1 MNIYIESYGCSANL
15 SNSEIIA
22 GLLEKQG
29 NIIVKDIKL
38 AEVAV
43 LNTCIVKG
51 PTFNRMIERLKLLS
65 KKKYIIVSGCMSNV
79 YTKKIIETVK
89 ESNKKCLLGLVS
101 VNSIKDTSNVL
112 NNLKQGKETLI
123 ISDKKSENICLDKI
137 STEKI
142 ISIVQISEGCLGK
155 CSYCATKLAKGNL
168 FSFEK
173 EKIIKQIE
181 NDLSQG
187 AKEIWLTSQDCGAY
201 GKEKGKYELVSL
213 LKEIS
218 KIKGKFKV
226 RLGMSN
232 PQHVKYFIDD
242 LIEIFKNEKFFKF
255 LHLPIQ
261 SGSDKILKEM
271 NRPYKVLEVEK
282 IIEKFRSV
290 FPDSV
295 ISTDIIAG
303 YPYETEKDFNE
314 TFDLIKKI
322 QPEVLNISKYWPM
335 QKTKGALLKQID
347 DEVKKERA
355 TKLMN
360 LHLKIIQEKNKLFFD
375 KELKILVDRDG
386 FSNTMQARDE
396 NYRIVIIN
404 GGKDLLGKFLKV
416 KIKKA
421 MPHYLFGEITK

>member
-1 MNIYIESYGCSANL
+1 L

-101 VNSIKDTSNVL
+101 VNSIKDTINVL

>member
-101 VNSIKDTSNVL
+101 VNSIKDTINVL

-232 PQHVKYFIDD
+232 PQHVKYFIDN

>member
-1 MNIYIESYGCSANL
+1 L

-101 VNSIKDTSNVL
+101 VNSIKDTINVL

-232 PQHVKYFIDD
+232 PQHVKYFIDN

>member
-101 VNSIKDTSNVL
+101 VNSIKDTINVL